1 MNKLVGSCCALAA
14 LAILMAPRAGAVESW
29 NSTCLLDIR
38 QIKEDWTRLATPQLQ
53 QAVAREVTR
62 AEQSYRRG
70 REQECQQRVA
80 KIKEMMK

>member
-1 MNKLVGSCCALAA
+1 MTKKTMLFAAASLLPLAGG
-14 LAILMAPRAGAVESW
+14 AGAVESW
-29 NSTCLLDIR
+29 NSPCLLDIR
-38 QIKEDWTRLATPQLQ
+38 QIKEDWTRISTPALQ

-80 KIKEMMK
+80 KIKDMMK

>member
-1 MNKLVGSCCALAA
+1 MTKPILIAAALLVALAGD
-14 LAILMAPRAGAVESW
+14 APAVESW
-29 NSTCLLDIR
+29 NSPCLQDIR
-38 QIKEDWTRLATPQLQ
+38 QIKEDWTRLSTPQVQ